1 MSTLKSAIEL
11 KQVFD
16 RLQVAE
22 QSGISP
28 AEMRKLEEQAAEQ
41 GLRTMW
47 KVRHTDSPSFRPQS
61 VYSFSGCQV
70 GGRIGHP

>member
-16 RLQVAE
+16 RLQLAE

-47 KVRHTDSPSFRPQS
+47 KVCRVTKFAHLPFTKLM
-61 VYSFSGCQV
+61 
-70 GGRIGHP
+70 

>member
-1 MSTLKSAIEL
+1 MSTLRSAIEL

-22 QSGISP
+22 QSGMAP
-28 AEMRKLEEQAAEQ
+28 EDLRKLEEQAAEQ

-47 KVRHTDSPSFRPQS
+47 KVCSGDNLADAVGRKAGSGECDKRDS
-61 VYSFSGCQV
+61 
-70 GGRIGHP
+70 

>member
-1 MSTLKSAIEL
+1 MLTFSMSTLKSAIEL

-16 RLQVAE
+16 RLQLAE

-28 AEMRKLEEQAAEQ
+28 AEMRKLEEPAAEQ

-47 KVRHTDSPSFRPQS
+47 KVRCPTDTVVCSYVQ
-61 VYSFSGCQV
+61 QV
-70 GGRIGHP
+70 WSLTS